1 MGGSGASGT
10 QRHSFGQIAQWAT
23 LKTSGSLRPDIT
35 PPAKPAFN
43 VPKAENQKPP
53 LGNKLGAARVCD
65 PLGKFSDRERGGVLL
80 CVVVY
85 DNVLALGRARWCLK
99 AKLRHRSGYGDSAG
113 GLILLKNAPMLS
125 HEAFFS
131 AVVKYERVLHF

>member
-1 MGGSGASGT
+1 MLCSA
-10 QRHSFGQIAQWAT
+10 
-23 LKTSGSLRPDIT
+23 D
-35 PPAKPAFN
+35 
-43 VPKAENQKPP
+43 
-53 LGNKLGAARVCD
+53 
-65 PLGKFSDRERGGVLL
+65 FST
-80 CVVVY
+80 
-85 DNVLALGRARWCLK
+85 VLALGRARWCLK